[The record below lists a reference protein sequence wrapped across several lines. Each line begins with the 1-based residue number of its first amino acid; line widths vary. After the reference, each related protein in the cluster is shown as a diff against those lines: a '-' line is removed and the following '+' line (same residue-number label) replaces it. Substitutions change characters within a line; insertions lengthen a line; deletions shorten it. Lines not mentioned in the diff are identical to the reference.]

1 MQLETQGGG
10 LSCPVERDFNCNWP
24 HKWYSP
30 SRNLL
35 GGCKSVKHRS
45 GGSTTKGPYV
55 ASYVESCLFAMS
67 GDAPLVEMPWLVS
80 LVGGQW

>member
-1 MQLETQGGG
+1 M
-10 LSCPVERDFNCNWP
+10 
-24 HKWYSP
+24 
-30 SRNLL
+30 
-35 GGCKSVKHRS
+35 
-45 GGSTTKGPYV
+45 